1 MSVSE
6 YSPAATST
14 PVYDVVIIGG
24 GIVGLAT
31 GMALRD
37 RGVGV
42 LVLEAEDRLAAHQSS
57 HNSGV
62 IHSGLYYKPGSL
74 KAQNCVA
81 GRDLMYQFCED
92 NGLPVERS
100 GKLVVATHEREIP
113 ALDELERRGRANGL
127 TGMRRVGLAELKE
140 VEPEVNGITGL
151 WVPEAGMADFAAV
164 ALAFARRIEERGGEI
179 RTGFRV
185 TEVRPEGDRILV
197 MGTGGEVYGR
207 TLVNCAGLYSDR
219 VARMCGVD
227 PGVQIIPFRGEYYDV
242 VPERRHL
249 VRTAIYPVPDPRF
262 PFLGVHFTR
271 TVHGKVEA
279 GPNAVL
285 ATHREGY
292 SRRNVSARDVVS
304 LLGYGGFWRMAAK
317 HWRSGADEMKRSLR
331 KSIFVRD
338 LQKLIP
344 AIRPEDVVPGKS
356 GVRAQAVAP
365 DGKLLD
371 DFHIMAGNRSVH
383 LLNAPSP
390 AATSSINI
398 GRTLASHVIEAAGFK
413 VAAA

>member
-1 MSVSE
+1 MSASSHAPTAV
-6 YSPAATST
+6 AT
-14 PVYDVVIIGG
+14 PVYDAVIIGG

-31 GMALRD
+31 GMALQS

-42 LVLEAEDRLAAHQSS
+42 LVLEAENRLAAHQSS

-74 KAQNCVA
+74 KARNCVA
-81 GRDLMYQFCED
+81 GRELMYRFCEE
-92 NGLPVERS
+92 NGLPFERS
-100 GKLVVATHEREIP
+100 GKLVVATHEREIA
-113 ALDELERRGRANGL
+113 ALDELERRGRGNGL
-127 TGMRRVGLAELKE
+127 TGLRRLGLSELRE

-151 WVPEAGMADFAAV
+151 WVPEAGMADFGAV
-164 ALAFARRIEERGGEI
+164 ALAFGRRITQDGGEI

-185 TEVRPEGDRILV
+185 THVHPGSDRILV
-197 MGTGGEVYGR
+197 EGSGGEVYGR
-207 TLVNCAGLYSDR
+207 MLVNCAGLQSDR

-227 PGVQIIPFRGEYYDV
+227 PGVQIVPFRGEYYDV
-242 VPERRHL
+242 VPERSHL
-249 VRTAIYPVPDPRF
+249 VRTAVYPVPDPRF

-292 SRRNVSARDVVS
+292 SAGQLSGRDVAS
-304 LLGYGGFWRMAAK
+304 LLSFGGFWRMARR
-317 HWRSGADEMKRSLR
+317 HWRSGAVELNRSLR
-331 KSIFVRD
+331 KAIFLRD

-344 AIRPEDVVPGKS
+344 AIRSEDIVRGKS
-356 GVRAQAVAP
+356 GVRAQAVAR
-365 DGKLLD
+365 DGSLLD
-371 DFHIMAGNRSVH
+371 DFHFVLGRRSVH

-398 GRTLASHVIEAAGFK
+398 GRTLADQVIEAAGFRGVRK
-413 VAAA
+413 